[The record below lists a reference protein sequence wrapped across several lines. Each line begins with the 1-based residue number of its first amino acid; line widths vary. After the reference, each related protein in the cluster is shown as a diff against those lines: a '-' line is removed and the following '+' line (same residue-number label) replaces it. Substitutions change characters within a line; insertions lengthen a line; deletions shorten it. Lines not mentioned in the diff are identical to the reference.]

1 MEARKIYLDIQARQF
16 VGGPTNNLAVSGPLF
31 FDEDV
36 ESVELYFLRPTG
48 SADGPVYD
56 YVDYSAN
63 TVKFAVGTTT
73 PAALQASW
81 TALSTTVTATV
92 TSLATGGSGTNEQQ
106 RLTFSQQPAT
116 GGFALQL
123 PSRNVTVSSV
133 SANIFTAADHG
144 LYSGQSVSLTAF
156 SFTASSVANGSSYFV
171 IRNSKDTFSLA
182 STAATTTALTASTT
196 SGGGTVSLP
205 AITTGQLAYNAS
217 PASVQNAL
225 VNAGLTINA
234 APQILVTGTGGKEYV
249 LTYANGSASRDYDN
263 VSIVGSTLLG
273 AVGLQANVNF
283 ATSEVAALVADGT
296 TTAKLEIEVSG
307 SGRRQ
312 TYQTAVTLS
321 ADIITAGS
329 SDPLALTTGNAFR
342 LMSPNGTVF
351 EISADNEGM
360 LQSVSSGSTSAPSG
374 LALRSANGTAFTLSV
389 ANDGT
394 LTTTTI

>member
-16 VGGPTNNLAVSGPLF
+16 VGGPNNNLAVSGPLF

-36 ESVELYFLRPTG
+36 ESVELYFMRPTG
-48 SADGPVYD
+48 SSDGAVYD

-73 PAALQASW
+73 PAALQTSW
-81 TALSTTVTATV
+81 AAISTTVTATV
-92 TSLATGGSGTNEQQ
+92 TSLVTGGSGTNEQQ
-106 RLTFSQQPAT
+106 RLTLSQPPAT
-116 GGFALQL
+116 GGFALQI

-156 SFTASSVANGSSYFV
+156 SLTASSVENGSSYFV

-182 STAATTTALTASTT
+182 STATSTTALAASTT

-205 AITTGQLAYNAS
+205 AITTGQLAHNAS

-234 APQILVTGTGGKEYV
+234 APQILVTGTAGKEYV

-283 ATSEVAALVADGT
+283 ATSEVAALVAAGT
-296 TTAKLEIEVSG
+296 TTARLEIEVSG

-321 ADIITAGS
+321 ADIITSTSPSPLPVGTANS
-329 SDPLALTTGNAFR
+329 FNLSDGGG
-342 LMSPNGTVF
+342 GTWT
-351 EISADNEGM
+351 ISID
-360 LQSVSSGSTSAPSG
+360 SSGVLSASK
-374 LALRSANGTAFTLSV
+374 
-389 ANDGT
+389 
-394 LTTTTI
+394 I